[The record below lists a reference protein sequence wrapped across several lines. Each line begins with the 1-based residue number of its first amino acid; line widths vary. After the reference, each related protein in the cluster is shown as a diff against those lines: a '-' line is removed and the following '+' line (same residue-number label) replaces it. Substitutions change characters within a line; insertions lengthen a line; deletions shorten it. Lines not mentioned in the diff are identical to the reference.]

1 MYPWQSRLPRVAR
14 PFLQPMAMFLVCV
27 VFISLILATG
37 LVDLRRLEQTLLSFM
52 EGRGLDVSAKI
63 QRDAQE
69 NFTGLTQVLQGEHAG
84 NVLLSL
90 TEETFLPQESF
101 VNFLVGLS
109 RRLAREADQ
118 ARTDR
123 ETLKRMA
130 EENHLWLLAL
140 LDEEGRVVFRTRP
153 FSRSLLARAAS
164 VVAGKRDIDIDVFRE
179 KLGSIALRRGPERGT
194 LLVVLDVQGLRY
206 WGMKFALQKAVEEAV
221 AGQKLPYVAVVGTDR
236 AVLASVGDP
245 PEKQADDEYV
255 VDGILKGRTAV
266 SHRKFDFKDRK
277 ILEVVSPLYLDGV
290 LVGAVRVGLGREDA
304 DQVLG
309 KNRMLMIISMV
320 FVMSIGLLSVWL
332 LYRNQNRHL
341 ARMEEMG
348 KELQKSERLSAL
360 GQLAA
365 GVAHEIRNPLN
376 AISMASQRLQRE
388 FQPVDEQ
395 RSEEFGKMTVVIRDE
410 IRRLNGI
417 IEEFL
422 AFSRSQR
429 LELLEYPVETVLQK
443 LVRLVGEEA
452 APRGIAIEAV
462 GLDSTT
468 TILMDVDKLQQA
480 FLNIIKNAMESIN
493 GSGKISVL
501 LEAAGSDG
509 VSVRI
514 TDTGGGL
521 TPEEMDRI
529 FSPEYTTKEKGL
541 GLGLPIAHEIVRSH
555 GGDIRVQSQVG
566 VGTTFDIRLPRK
578 KGETEETKKTK
589 RIDESGIG

>member
-1 MYPWQSRLPRVAR
+1 MYPWQSRLPGVAR

-27 VFISLILATG
+27 VFISLILVTG

-52 EGRGLDVSAKI
+52 EGRGLDISAKI

-84 NVLLSL
+84 NVLLPL

-109 RRLAREADQ
+109 RRLAREIDQ
-118 ARTDR
+118 AWTDR
-123 ETLKRMA
+123 EALKRMA

-140 LDEEGRVVFRTRP
+140 LDEEGRVIFRTRQFP
-153 FSRSLLARAAS
+153 PSFLARAAS
-164 VVAGKRDIDIDVFRE
+164 VVAGERDIDIDIFRE
-179 KLGSIALRRGPERGT
+179 KLGSIALRRGPEGGT
-194 LLVVLDVQGLRY
+194 LLVVLDGQGLRY
-206 WGMKFALQKAVEEAV
+206 WGMKFAVQKAVEEAV
-221 AGQKLPYVAVVGTDR
+221 AGQKLPYVAVVGTDK
-236 AVLASVGDP
+236 AVLALVGDL
-245 PEKQADDEYV
+245 PEKRADDEYV

-266 SHRKFDFKDRK
+266 SHRKFDFRERK
-277 ILEVVSPLYLDGV
+277 ILEVVSPLYLDGA

-309 KNRMLMIISMV
+309 ENRRLMIISMA

-388 FQPVDEQ
+388 FQPVDAQ

-429 LELLEYPVETVLQK
+429 LELLEYPVEAVLQK

-452 APRGIAIEAV
+452 APRGIAIETA

-468 TILMDVDKLQQA
+468 PILMDVDKLQQA

-493 GSGKISVL
+493 GAGKISVF

-521 TPEEMDRI
+521 TPEEIDRI
-529 FSPEYTTKEKGL
+529 FNPEYTTKEKGL
-541 GLGLPIAHEIVRSH
+541 GLGLPIAHEIIRSH
-555 GGDIRVQSQVG
+555 GGDIRVQSRVG

-578 KGETEETKKTK
+578 KGETEETKNTK
-589 RIDESGIG
+589 RKDASGTG

>member
-1 MYPWQSRLPRVAR
+1 MYPWQSKLPRVAG

-27 VFISLILATG
+27 VFISLILVTG

-194 LLVVLDVQGLRY
+194 LLVVLDGQGLRY

-221 AGQKLPYVAVVGTDR
+221 TGQKLPYVAVVGTDR

-245 PEKQADDEYV
+245 SEKQADDEYV

-388 FQPVDEQ
+388 FQPMDEQ

-462 GLDSTT
+462 GLDSATP
-468 TILMDVDKLQQA
+468 ILMDVDKLQQA

-493 GSGKISVL
+493 GSGKISVF

-529 FSPEYTTKEKGL
+529 FNPEYTTKEKGL
-541 GLGLPIAHEIVRSH
+541 GLGLPIAHEIIRSH

-578 KGETEETKKTK
+578 KGETEETKNTK
-589 RIDESGIG
+589 RKDASGTE